1 MIVIGY
7 QGIGKSSL
15 SKIFSI
21 DLESGN
27 FWVDGRRDENW
38 YIPYCNIANDISS
51 QGYIVCTS
59 SHKPVRDY
67 LKNSKERVVVVF
79 PALELKEQWVER
91 LKKRYEESGLEKDYK
106 AMMNA
111 VDRYDDNIKELM
123 AEPFDKLIIKNM
135 NYNLTDM
142 ILDYDRRTK

>member
-1 MIVIGY
+1 MIIIGY

-21 DLESGN
+21 DPESGN
-27 FWVDGRRDENW
+27 FWVDGKRDENW
-38 YIPYCNIANDISS
+38 YIPYCNIANDISN

-67 LKNSKERVVVVF
+67 LKNSKERIVVAF
-79 PALELKEQWVER
+79 PALELKEQWIER
-91 LKKRYEESGLEKDYK
+91 LKKRYEDSGLEKDYK
-106 AMMNA
+106 AMMDA

-135 NYNLTDM
+135 NYNLADM